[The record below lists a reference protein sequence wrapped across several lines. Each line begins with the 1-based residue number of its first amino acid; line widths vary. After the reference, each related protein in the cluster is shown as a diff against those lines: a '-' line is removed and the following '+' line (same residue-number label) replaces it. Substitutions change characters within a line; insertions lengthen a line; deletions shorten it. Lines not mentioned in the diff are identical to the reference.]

1 MSFERPRRARRF
13 PGASG
18 QMTVST
24 EVDHNDYTGN
34 GITTVFPYKFRIFKA
49 ADLTVVT
56 VDLDDNQT
64 ELTLGTDYNVTGAG
78 SYQGGT
84 IILMSPLANGW
95 LISIARELPVTQET
109 DLRNQ
114 GKFFAEVHENAFDKL
129 TMLIQQVFSR
139 YSLALR
145 KPSFIANYYDALN
158 NRIRNL
164 RDPSKPQD
172 AATKNYVD
180 SLASSN
186 YSKTLR
192 TPENIPPL
200 PNASSRAN
208 KIIAFDNS
216 GNPYP
221 VLPPSGSASDV
232 LLQIAQPGFDKHV
245 GSSWGGGSV
254 WDDYAAKENVFPLTN
269 IYPSM
274 SNAEI
279 NTILAAGGSVYFNE
293 GDYIVTTADDTFKLN
308 QNLRVMSHPRA
319 ILKAGGN
326 DVTVLRASSQDIGT
340 TVRNFKL
347 FSIRIDLGG
356 FNNCIGFHGYDVR
369 NNSLVT
375 DMWIDMRLGQG
386 CTGMLIEHYSYGMRL
401 DNVEILN
408 GGTGSARRML
418 RNGANAITLKDH
430 IGYSANLAG
439 PLPDYDTVIFN
450 GMNGDFNFPEGQDLW
465 PTAAV
470 NIVGGFFQNTAK
482 YGLLESGVSTN
493 IIGAYFERNG
503 VSDIALAAGSYYFSS
518 GPLHFSLNIGES
530 QWRISGA
537 NHFDIGPFNPAD
549 RSIGAFNA
557 LSGNNGKGDGGKIWG
572 AFLDKLGVV
581 AGLRLDLGI
590 GSFKQYD
597 AASLPIKIREGF
609 RSYRMNVTTG
619 LNITV
624 TGTPF
629 DGQEINVVVRGSSI
643 AALSFAGVP
652 VDVTGANTAINKT
665 AQFTAT
671 YWGGSVNKW
680 TLSMP
685 SWTAST

>member
-1 MSFERPRRARRF
+1 MAEQKVKLTDLPAATDTIDTAQLLVNQNGTDQKLPITHLLRAKNNLSDLADSDQARANLNVPSVDEVNDKLAGYIAGKYTFLAGGSLVSRNDF
-13 PGASG
+13 IWDEGSQSWYYWTGALPKDVPAASTPESTGGVGPGAWIG
-18 QMTVST
+18 V
-24 EVDHNDYTGN
+24 G
-34 GITTVFPYKFRIFKA
+34 
-49 ADLTVVT
+49 
-56 VDLDDNQT
+56 
-64 ELTLGTDYNVTGAG
+64 
-78 SYQGGT
+78 
-84 IILMSPLANGW
+84 
-95 LISIARELPVTQET
+95 
-109 DLRNQ
+109 
-114 GKFFAEVHENAFDKL
+114 
-129 TMLIQQVFSR
+129 
-139 YSLALR
+139 
-145 KPSFIANYYDALN
+145 DA
-158 NRIRNL
+158 
-164 RDPSKPQD
+164 
-172 AATKNYVD
+172 
-180 SLASSN
+180 
-186 YSKTLR
+186 TLR
-192 TPENIPPL
+192 SML
-200 PNASSRAN
+200 AA
-208 KIIAFDNS
+208 
-216 GNPYP
+216 
-221 VLPPSGSASDV
+221 
-232 LLQIAQPGFDKHV
+232 PGGDKMI
-245 GSSWGGGSV
+245 GSSYGGGSV

-326 DVTVLRASSQDIGT
+326 GVTVLRASSQDIGT

-347 FSIRIDLGG
+347 FGVRIELGG

-375 DMWIDMRLGQG
+375 DMWIDMKLGTN
-386 CTGMLIEHYSYGMRL
+386 CTGLLVEHYSYGMRL

-408 GGTGSARRML
+408 GGTGSTRRML

-430 IGYSANLAG
+430 IGYSADLAG
-439 PLPDYDTVIFN
+439 ALPDYDTVIFN
-450 GMNGDFNFPEGQDLW
+450 GLNGDFNFPAGQDLW

-482 YGLLESGVSTN
+482 YGLLDSGVSTY
-493 IIGAYFERNG
+493 ISGAYFERNG

-537 NHFDIGPFNPAD
+537 NHFDIGQFNPAD

-557 LSGNNGKGDGGKIWG
+557 LSGNNGKADGGKIWG

-624 TGTPF
+624 AGTPF
-629 DGQEINVVVRGSSI
+629 DGQEINVVVRGSNI

-685 SWTAST
+685 SWTASA